1 MEENKN
7 TEQIPYEELAN
18 NFIALRQEYFKMHK
32 TLSEY
37 ERSNY
42 FTQLGILIEI
52 VKASDKFPKEFVDR
66 CVNEIINMMTPEEN
80 ANEES
85 KEE

>member
-7 TEQIPYEELAN
+7 MEQVPYEELAN

-52 VKASDKFPKEFVDR
+52 IKASDKFPKGFVDR
-66 CVNEIINMMTPEEN
+66 CVNEIIDMMTPEESN
-80 ANEES
+80 DEKAQEE
-85 KEE
+85 

>member
-7 TEQIPYEELAN
+7 MEQVPYEELAN

-52 VKASDKFPKEFVDR
+52 VKTSDKFPKEFVDR
-66 CVNEIINMMTPEEN
+66 CVNEIIDMMTPEESSDEKTQ
-80 ANEES
+80 EE
-85 KEE
+85 

>member
-7 TEQIPYEELAN
+7 MEQVPYEELAN

-52 VKASDKFPKEFVDR
+52 VKTSDKFPKEFIDR
-66 CVNEIINMMTPEEN
+66 CVNEIISMMTPEESSDEK
-80 ANEES
+80 AQEE
-85 KEE
+85 

>member
-7 TEQIPYEELAN
+7 MEQVPYEELAN

-52 VKASDKFPKEFVDR
+52 VKTSDKFPKEFVDR
-66 CVNEIINMMTPEEN
+66 CVNEIIGMMTPEESSDEK
-80 ANEES
+80 AQEE
-85 KEE
+85 